1 MKVAVISTLYNEE
14 SNVKELL
21 DSIANQ
27 ILKPDE
33 IIIVDGGSTDN
44 TIRILKEYKKT
55 KLKNLK
61 IIVKKGANI
70 AQGRNIA
77 IKYAKGELIATIDGG
92 CIADKD
98 WLKNLVEIHKK
109 HNADVVA
116 GVFKPLSKNLFEF
129 VEGELICPDISKLP
143 DDWPPS
149 SRSAL
154 FTKEAWERVGG
165 YPENLY
171 TAEDTMFNFKLKKAG
186 FKYKVAR
193 KALVYWRMRPNMKKL
208 FKQYYLYGKG
218 DGQVR
223 LPFRIKEMKN
233 FNSIKSLIVLTGFY
247 LFIILLII
255 SIFYKFYLL
264 SLALLVL
271 LFLYLL
277 SPSFK
282 IFKKRKDIRIFFY
295 VPAINFI
302 RRFAYFMGFH
312 VGFFKGVKV

>member
-1 MKVAVISTLYNEE
+1 MFVSVIIPTSGRLSLKE
-14 SNVKELL
+14 SIK
-21 DSIANQ
+21 SIMRQ
-27 ILKPDE
+27 QYPSFE
-33 IIIVDGGSTDN
+33 IIVVGINKKIKDYIPKSEN
-44 TIRILKEYKKT
+44 IRFFVSRKANASLQ
-55 KLKNLK
+55 KN
-61 IIVKKGANI
+61 IG
-70 AQGRNIA
+70 
-77 IKYAKGELIATIDGG
+77 IKNAKGELIATIDGG

-98 WLKNLVEIHKK
+98 WLKNLVEVYKK
-109 HNADVVA
+109 YKADVVA

-129 VEGELICPDISKLP
+129 VEGELICPDINKLP
-143 DDWPPS
+143 EDWPPS

-154 FTKEAWERVGG
+154 FTKKAWKAVGG

-171 TAEDTMFNFKLKKAG
+171 TAEDTIFNFKLKKAG
-186 FKYKVAR
+186 FKYKIAR
-193 KALVYWRMRPNMKKL
+193 DALVYWRMRPNMKKL

-233 FNSIKSLIVLTGFY
+233 FNSIKSLIVLTGLY

-255 SIFYKFYLL
+255 SAFYKFYLL

-312 VGFFKGVKV
+312 VGLFKGVKV